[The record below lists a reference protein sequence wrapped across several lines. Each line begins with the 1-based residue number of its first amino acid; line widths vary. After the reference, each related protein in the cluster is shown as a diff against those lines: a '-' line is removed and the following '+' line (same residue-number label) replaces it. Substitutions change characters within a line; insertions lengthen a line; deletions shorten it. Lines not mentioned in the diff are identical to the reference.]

1 MQSDLLELKL
11 HMTDHEILNIS
22 KLRWKNIVKH
32 KVTQACFEYLL
43 NENSSKEKTKDITF
57 KKFEMS
63 KYLLENRSTSLSK
76 IIFGARSGTLDIK
89 EWNMW
94 KYEDNICVKC
104 EMAAETMS
112 HFMTCSSYGKE
123 SYVEEWKNIFQNN
136 SNIQYEIAEK
146 IRKRLQIRDMLLQ
159 EAGLDS
165 DPGSQAPD

>member
-1 MQSDLLELKL
+1 M
-11 HMTDHEILNIS
+11 
-22 KLRWKNIVKH
+22 KH

-76 IIFGARSGTLDIK
+76 IIFVARSGTLDIK
-89 EWNMW
+89 EWNIW

-146 IRKRLQIRDMLLQ
+146 IRKRLQIREMWLQ